1 MFDIIPQS
9 NPDGARRL
17 LRPEFRTALTQQ
29 LQINMTDQEFDRLWQ
44 VNMLSNI
51 SHNISWLAL
60 LLSSDRF
67 Y

>member
-51 SHNISWLAL
+51 SLFNS
-60 LLSSDRF
+60 
-67 Y
+67 